1 MTPEEALDFY
11 TDMSQVEIDRLLAG
25 SFDITQ
31 FNLAEDNLGFFRTM
45 SGAEQMDIHF
55 NYELF
60 DEVEQ
65 FSEELFKSEGGPGAL
80 HKMGIIGK
88 GLASSA
94 VSQLLHERSD

>member
-11 TDMSQVEIDRLLAG
+11 TDMTQAEIDRLLSGA
-25 SFDITQ
+25 FDITQ

-45 SGAEQMDIHF
+45 TGAEFMDIHF

-65 FSEELFKSEGGPGAL
+65 SFSEELFKTEGPGAL
-80 HKMGIIGK
+80 HKMGIIG
-88 GLASSA
+88 
-94 VSQLLHERSD
+94 RSRL